1 MKVDPTDKQRR
12 PFRQIAD
19 DLRRQISDGKI
30 SPGAP
35 LPSIANLA
43 ETYGV
48 AGATIQNALRVLKEE
63 NIVESVPTRGFYV
76 RDLSQPEGAVGQA
89 DLTELAEV
97 RSELRDLQERVTEL
111 EGDNADL
118 RAVIMDLYG
127 RMGQPYPHET
137 AKGPARRERTG

>member
-1 MKVDPTDKQRR
+1 M
-12 PFRQIAD
+12 
-19 DLRRQISDGKI
+19 
-30 SPGAP
+30 
-35 LPSIANLA
+35 
-43 ETYGV
+43 
-48 AGATIQNALRVLKEE
+48 LKEE
-63 NIVESVPTRGFYV
+63 NVVESVPTRGFYV
-76 RDLSQPEGAVGQA
+76 RDLSQPEGAADQA

-137 AKGPARRERTG
+137 AKGSPT